1 MSKHP
6 LNGSHIDLDEI
17 SMVGPL
23 KRGPNG
29 NWLFGVQ
36 WKRTGQVGN
45 IDATPEADPDKRF
58 DLTDIDSQKPAAL
71 AAYRA
76 FLSAWYGTEQDDKI
90 IPISELAVPPAAPTL
105 DPIIRP

>member
-1 MSKHP
+1 MKIP

-23 KRGPNG
+23 KRGANG

-58 DLTDIDSQKPAAL
+58 DLTDIDAQKPAAV
-71 AAYRA
+71 AAYQS
-76 FLSAWYGTEQDDKI
+76 FLRAWYGTDADDRI
-90 IPISELAVPPAAPTL
+90 IPMSAIGEPAAPS
-105 DPIIRP
+105 PIIHP